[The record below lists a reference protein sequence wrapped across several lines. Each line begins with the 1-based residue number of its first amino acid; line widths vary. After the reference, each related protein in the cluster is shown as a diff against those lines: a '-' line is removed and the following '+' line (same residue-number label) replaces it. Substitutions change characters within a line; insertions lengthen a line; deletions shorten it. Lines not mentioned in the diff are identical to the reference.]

1 MSTFYEFFAGGGM
14 ARMGLGPEWQCLFA
28 NDWNEKKG
36 LAYVEN
42 WGTSDFKLG
51 DINNIQLSE
60 LPGRADLVWS
70 SFPCQDLSLA
80 GKGAGL
86 KGKRSGVFWSFWKL
100 MLDLAAEERKPKI
113 IVLENVAGLL
123 NSNQGRDFGAIAEV
137 FSDGGY
143 RFGAVVADAAFFLP
157 QSRVRLF
164 IIAVDKALPIPDPI
178 KWIDG
183 QQPWHTKP
191 LMRAYNQL
199 PEHVLDNWIW
209 WKMPLPKK
217 NQQRFIDIIEDV
229 PKGVAWH
236 SQEDTDKILG
246 MMSEAHLAKVRQAVR
261 DGRKAVGAIYK
272 RMRPDG
278 QGERIQRAE
287 VRFDDTAGC
296 LRTPSGGS
304 SRQII
309 MLIEKGIIRTRLLS
323 PREAARLMGLPDDYK
338 LPERYNDAYHLV
350 GDGVAVPVVAHLEK
364 HLFRPI
370 LTQVTAPVLEFER
383 AA

>member
-1 MSTFYEFFAGGGM
+1 MSTFYDFFAGGGM

-36 LAYVEN
+36 RAYVEN

-80 GKGAGL
+80 GKEAGL
-86 KGKRSGVFWSFWKL
+86 KGKRSGVFWSFWKR

-113 IVLENVAGLL
+113 
-123 NSNQGRDFGAIAEV
+123 
-137 FSDGGY
+137 
-143 RFGAVVADAAFFLP
+143 
-157 QSRVRLF
+157 
-164 IIAVDKALPIPDPI
+164 
-178 KWIDG
+178 
-183 QQPWHTKP
+183 
-191 LMRAYNQL
+191 
-199 PEHVLDNWIW
+199 
-209 WKMPLPKK
+209 
-217 NQQRFIDIIEDV
+217 
-229 PKGVAWH
+229 
-236 SQEDTDKILG
+236 
-246 MMSEAHLAKVRQAVR
+246 RQAVR

-278 QGERIQRAE
+278 QGERVQRAE
-287 VRFDDTAGC
+287 VQFDDTAGC

-338 LPERYNDAYHLV
+338 PPER
-350 GDGVAVPVVAHLEK
+350 
-364 HLFRPI
+364 
-370 LTQVTAPVLEFER
+370 
-383 AA
+383 